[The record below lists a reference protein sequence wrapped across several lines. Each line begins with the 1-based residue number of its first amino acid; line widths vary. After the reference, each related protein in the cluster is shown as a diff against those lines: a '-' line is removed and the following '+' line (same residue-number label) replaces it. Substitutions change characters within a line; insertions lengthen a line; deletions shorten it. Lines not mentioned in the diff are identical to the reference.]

1 VKADVAVLVP
11 SLNSPLLDRVV
22 EAVLAQSGRERL
34 AEVLVVGRDEAG
46 LLPPGPL
53 VRFLDTGR
61 PVSEPV
67 ARNLALRHSQAER
80 LVFLDSDCLPE
91 PGWLAAHLAAFEQG
105 PRLVSGS
112 VRTGSESEP
121 YWALVYNLALFYAF
135 LDVAPP
141 GARQALPTLN
151 LSFPRALAEAI
162 GPFDESL
169 PRATDLEW
177 TLRAAEAGVAL
188 HFEPAAAVRHLHAR
202 HRLRQVW
209 RDCAGSGQHSRRIR
223 LRYGA
228 LLRTPAWLRWRLAV
242 GLLAPALAVA
252 VTARIAF
259 GWPATFR
266 GRWQALPGVLLTR
279 LAWGWGASRRPS

>member
-1 VKADVAVLVP
+1 MKADVAVLVP
-11 SLNSPLLDRVV
+11 SLNSPLIARVV

-46 LLPPGPL
+46 LLPPRPL
-53 VRFLDTGR
+53 VRFFDTGR

-67 ARNLALRHSQAER
+67 ARNLALRHSRAER

-105 PRLVSGS
+105 QRLVSGS
-112 VRTGSESEP
+112 VRTGPEP

-135 LDVAPP
+135 LDVAPA

-177 TLRAAEAGVAL
+177 TLRAAEAGLAL
-188 HFEPAAAVRHLHAR
+188 RFEPGAAVRHLHAR
-202 HRLRQVW
+202 HGLRQVW
-209 RDCAGSGQHSRRIR
+209 RDCAGSGQHSRQIR
-223 LRYGA
+223 LRYAA
-228 LLRTPAWLRWRLAV
+228 LLRTPSWLRWRLVV

-266 GRWQALPGVLLTR
+266 GRWHALPGVLLTR
-279 LAWGWGASRRPS
+279 LAWCWGASRRPA

>member
-1 VKADVAVLVP
+1 MKADVAVLVP
-11 SLNSPLLDRVV
+11 SLNSPLLGQVV

-46 LLPPGPL
+46 LLPARPL

-91 PGWLAAHLAAFEQG
+91 PGWLEAHLAAFEQG

-112 VRTGSESEP
+112 VRTGPEP

-135 LDVAPP
+135 LDGAPA

-202 HRLRQVW
+202 HGLRQVW

-223 LRYGA
+223 LRYAA
-228 LLRTPAWLRWRLAV
+228 LLRTPSWLRWRLVV

-266 GRWQALPGVLLTR
+266 GRWHALPGVLLTR
-279 LAWGWGASRRPS
+279 LAWGWGASRRSS